1 MASELNGDQYFRA
14 TPQFE
19 TGDACYSCLIQSIF
33 VAGGRIALGGAE
45 YKVYRV
51 AYRGGWL
58 DSSTSYFCWI
68 DSI

>member
-1 MASELNGDQYFRA
+1 VASELNGDQYFRT

-33 VAGGRIALGGAE
+33 VAGRRIAPAGVE

-51 AYRGGWL
+51 A
-58 DSSTSYFCWI
+58 
-68 DSI
+68 